1 MDSREARQGQ
11 NRRTFLGRLLTW
23 ATTVAAVLLTW
34 PLFRFLGFS
43 VPPKP
48 RYVTV
53 KAPLPAS
60 GVHIDRDFLL
70 FGDNKTKAH
79 AVSRVCTHLG
89 CRVNF
94 LEDSQ
99 LIECPCHQSRFTP
112 QGRRI
117 AGPARR
123 DLPSYPVE
131 IKRDSDGTVT
141 SYIVTL

>member
-1 MDSREARQGQ
+1 MDSRGAWRGQ

-23 ATTVAAVLLTW
+23 TTTVAAVFLSW

-70 FGDNKTKAH
+70 FGDNKNRAH

-94 LEDSQ
+94 LEDRQ

-112 QGRRI
+112 EGQRI
-117 AGPARR
+117 AGPAKR
-123 DLPSYPVE
+123 DLPFYPVE

>member
-1 MDSREARQGQ
+1 MAPQKVRQGQ
-11 NRRTFLGRLLTW
+11 NRRTYLGRLLTW
-23 ATTVAAVLLTW
+23 ATAIAAVLLSW

-48 RYVTV
+48 RHVTV

-79 AVSRVCTHLG
+79 AVSRICTHLG

-94 LEDSQ
+94 LEDRQ
-99 LIECPCHQSRFTP
+99 IIECPCHQSRFTRE
-112 QGRRI
+112 GRRI
-117 AGPARR
+117 AGPARL

-131 IKRDSDGTVT
+131 IKKDSKGMVT